1 MRVTDCRADH
11 NFTEE
16 GRGLRTA
23 LEMPSLSS
31 AGSKKKKKSAF
42 QQVAG
47 SAVHVDVHT
56 GAGE

>member
-1 MRVTDCRADH
+1 MHVGQLSILGVMSEARRDGRA
-11 NFTEE
+11 
-16 GRGLRTA
+16 GL
-23 LEMPSLSS
+23 LPSLFLT
-31 AGSKKKKKSAF
+31 KCFFFLKSAS